1 MKHSESLPAVAS
13 VVPFD
18 PMKQELVLISE
29 TAHSEAFLDIFRR
42 IPEDERN
49 FTETFYSALETEGAE
64 GRYGR
69 AFAEI
74 IKNTEDVWETDLKKY
89 PKKLG
94 TYIMVGGLAVAGTFV
109 AGLLAVFVKTVFN
122 SM

>member
-18 PMKQELVLISE
+18 PMKRELVLMSE
-29 TAHSEAFLDIFRR
+29 TAHSEGFGEIFRR
-42 IPEDERN
+42 IPEDERY

-74 IKNTEDVWETDLKKY
+74 IKNAEDMWETDLSKY

-94 TYIMVGGLAVAGTFV
+94 AYIMFGGLATAGTFV
-109 AGLLAVFVKTVFN
+109 AGLLLIFVKTVFN
-122 SM
+122 SI